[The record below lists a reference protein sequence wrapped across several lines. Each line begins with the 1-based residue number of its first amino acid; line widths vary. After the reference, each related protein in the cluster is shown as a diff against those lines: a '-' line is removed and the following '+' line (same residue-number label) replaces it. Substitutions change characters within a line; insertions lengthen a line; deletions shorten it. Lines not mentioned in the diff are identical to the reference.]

1 VQDREI
7 VPTEPASQPT
17 ATDHPASAG
26 WPTQPFVLSGIV
38 ERGDQRGRTLGFAT
52 ANLALERGPDTPAEG
67 VYAGVAVTADGALH
81 RAAVSV
87 GRRPTFYAE
96 GFELLE
102 AHLLDFDGDIYDQH
116 LEVWLYQRIRGQVRF
131 DGIAALVAQLRSDVE
146 ATRAAIAEAR
156 LLP

>member
-1 VQDREI
+1 VQDRES
-7 VPTEPASQPT
+7 VPSEPASRPA
-17 ATDHPASAG
+17 ATDQVGSAG

-52 ANLALERGPDTPAEG
+52 ANLALQRGPDTPAEG
-67 VYAGVAVTADGALH
+67 VYAGVAITEDGALH

-102 AHLLDFDGDIYDQH
+102 AHLLDFDRDIYDQH
-116 LEVWLYQRIRGQVRF
+116 LEVWRYQRIRGQVRF
-131 DGIAALVAQLRSDVE
+131 DGVDALVAQLRADVQ
-146 ATRAAIAEAR
+146 ATRNAIAADR
-156 LLP
+156 LIP